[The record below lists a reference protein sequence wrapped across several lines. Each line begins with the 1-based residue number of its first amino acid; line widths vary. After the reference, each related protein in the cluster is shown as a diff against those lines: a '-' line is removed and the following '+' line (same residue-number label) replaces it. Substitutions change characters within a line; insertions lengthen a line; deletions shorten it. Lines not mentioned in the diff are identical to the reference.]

1 MAFNLKLG
9 SNHDIIIG
17 RGTARVS
24 GLEYTVQLTKT
35 RLLTLLGEWKANPT
49 LGLPWFSE
57 IMVKTPDLS
66 LIEGLILDCIK
77 QTPHVIDVLSI
88 DLALDKQ
95 TRILAVTFEA
105 ISDWGT
111 FNSTVAVT
119 GGA

>member
-1 MAFNLKLG
+1 MAFNLKLD

-17 RGTARVS
+17 RGTTRTS
-24 GLEYTVQLTKT
+24 GLDYTMQLTKT

-57 IMVKTPDLS
+57 VMIKTPDLS

-77 QTPHVIDVLSI
+77 QTPHVLDVTNI
-88 DLALDKQ
+88 TLALDTQ
-95 TRILAVTFEA
+95 TRILTVSFEA